1 MTYAPVC
8 VKAAR
13 TYLIGRGLDPAAIG
27 IVGDPAHKATGGYH
41 CGNDWLSDASRLTT
55 DYSKRESSRD
65 RPGTDAAMALDVGGL
80 SAAELYK
87 LSRFIVDACIRGEA
101 WTQDIREVIYYDL
114 PTGTVRRWDRLGVRS
129 TGDSS
134 HQWHTHISYHRDSEG
149 RDKTELFR
157 RYYEGS
163 TTGDALMALSDADAD
178 ALKYRVAA
186 LVQGSDDVLGS
197 AIAGEDNFMARKLK
211 AMDAKVDSLAAKV
224 DALTA
229 RPQVQP
235 APVDAAA
242 LRDALTDPVVLAAL
256 VEASRQ
262 GANQAE
268 DS

>member
-27 IVGDPAHKATGGYH
+27 IVGDPAHKSTGGYH
-41 CGNDWLSDASRLTT
+41 CGNDWLSDAGRLTT

-65 RPGTDAAMALDVGGL
+65 RPGSDAAMALDVGGL

-114 PTGTVRRWDRLGVRS
+114 PTGTVRRWDRLGIRS

-163 TTGDALMALSDADAD
+163 TTGDALMAMTDVDAD
-178 ALKYRVAA
+178 ALKWREASLVQNTDTVLGGPTAGEKNMLAQTIKSIQADVAA
-186 LVQGSDDVLGS
+186 L
-197 AIAGEDNFMARKLK
+197 K
-211 AMDAKVDSLAAKV
+211 
-224 DALTA
+224 A
-229 RPQVQP
+229 RPAVAP

-256 VEASRQ
+256 VEAARQ